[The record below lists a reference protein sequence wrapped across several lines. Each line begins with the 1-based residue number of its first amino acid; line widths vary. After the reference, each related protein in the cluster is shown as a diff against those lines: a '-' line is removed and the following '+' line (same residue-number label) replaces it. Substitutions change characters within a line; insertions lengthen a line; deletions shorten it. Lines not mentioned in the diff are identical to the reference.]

1 MTWEYC
7 IEEIEIGVAEDDIEK
22 AESQFNELGGGEWE
36 AVTSW
41 REFTSDPYGKVYV
54 LFKKPKSK

>member
-1 MTWEYC
+1 MKWEYW
-7 IEEIEIGVAEDDIEK
+7 IEEIEIGVAEDDTEQ
-22 AESQFNELGGGEWE
+22 AAMRLAELGDGEWE

-41 REFTSDPYGKVYV
+41 REFTDDLHGKIYV

>member
-1 MTWEYC
+1 MTWDYC

-22 AESQFNELGGGEWE
+22 AEAQFKELGGGEWE

-41 REFTSDPYGKVYV
+41 REFTSDLHGKVYV